1 VIGSILFLVLGNFTV
16 TFFVVGLIASAVAL
30 VRAPKPLTG
39 LVVADRLLKYFVLWS
54 IGISFLYNFVFHVFA
69 GQFAASLIG
78 WADSPFQAEVGYAS
92 LGFGLVGLVAY
103 RSSLAVR
110 GVSILGPACFLLGAA
125 VGHIIDI
132 VTTGNNA
139 PGNSGAILYTDI
151 ALPIIGGVLW
161 FAQWHFARREAAAPE
176 TTVADLVPDQSPKSV
191 SA

>member
-1 VIGSILFLVLGNFTV
+1 MIGSILFLVLGNFTV

-30 VRAPKPLTG
+30 ARAPKPLTG
-39 LVVADRLLKYFVLWS
+39 LVVADRLLRYFVLFS

-78 WADSPFQAEVGYAS
+78 WPDSPFQAEVGYAS
-92 LGFGLVGLVAY
+92 LGFGLVGLFAY
-103 RSSLAVR
+103 RSTLAVR
-110 GVSILGPACFLLGAA
+110 GVAVLGPACFLLGAA

-151 ALPIIGGVLW
+151 ALPVIGAVLW
-161 FAQWHFARREAAAPE
+161 FAQRHYARREGAPTA
-176 TTVADLVPDQSPKSV
+176 TTVADLVPDQPPKSV